1 MVQAYVDFDHG
12 SSASTEYRYFGL
24 LLTCWYMGYFLTDT
38 WFLVTSFRVLL
49 HGYFYVHL
57 FQEADP
63 VAAVAESEEA
73 GFENEESDS
82 EEIDIEDS
90 DSFENEID
98 ITEE

>member
-1 MVQAYVDFDHG
+1 MIAAPYYMVKYPRLKSRAYVDFDHG

-57 FQEADP
+57 FQEEDP
-63 VAAVAESEEA
+63 VAVLL
-73 GFENEESDS
+73 
-82 EEIDIEDS
+82 
-90 DSFENEID
+90 
-98 ITEE
+98 